1 MDWTA
6 VLNIFYYHKAAH
18 KIIDQMYKDAR
29 VLISPGGV
37 LQGEYFKD
45 GTKKLGD
52 SNVEKDNVDA
62 AQTKIKSALSK
73 KQDPK

>member
-6 VLNIFYYHKAAH
+6 VLNIFYCHKVAH

-29 VLISPGGV
+29 VFSSPDGV
-37 LQGEYFKD
+37 LQGEYFKG

-52 SNVEKDNVDA
+52 SNVEKDNADA
-62 AQTKIKSALSK
+62 AQTKTKSALSK